1 MGIKADN
8 EYPFVSKMK
17 KSSPFS
23 ETDLRIGMRV
33 LSINVVDLKGKPLKE
48 CTGIIK
54 DAPAKVDILASVE
67 EVEKEG
73 LIIHDDFSRMNLPR
87 WYIPSYLVT
96 AGVTEEE
103 WSKIYDMIHVYL
115 FPVLRNTI
123 GCENILS
130 HVLGGYVGSQMVG
143 GVVGFGVESRGE
155 KNALTTLKDAADST
169 DHLTHV
175 ATNLLAVANA
185 MLNRRGVAVELA
197 LWTKAQEKF
206 FVKSRPNG
214 FKFVVL

>member
-1 MGIKADN
+1 MEAIYSNGHCLIIDHSSTITSKFDILASVTKEAPDSKVGVTLGIEADD

-23 ETDLRIGMRV
+23 DTDLTIGMRV
-33 LSINVVDLKGKPLKE
+33 LSINGVDLKGKPLKE

-73 LIIHDDFSRMNLPR
+73 LFIHDEFSRMNLPR

-103 WSKIYDMIHVYL
+103 WGKIYDMVHVKL
-115 FPVLRNTI
+115 FPVLRNTL
-123 GCENILS
+123 GSEYTLG
-130 HVLGGYVGSQMVG
+130 HVFQGYVGSQIVG
-143 GVVGFGVESRGE
+143 SVIGTEVRNIF
-155 KNALTTLKDAADST
+155 
-169 DHLTHV
+169 
-175 ATNLLAVANA
+175 
-185 MLNRRGVAVELA
+185 
-197 LWTKAQEKF
+197 
-206 FVKSRPNG
+206 
-214 FKFVVL
+214 